1 MELCDNNERVTFSV
15 RSHWGALFYFHI
27 LLEGRKHLMKKLVSL
42 LLIII
47 TIFVLASCNISD
59 DLPNSTQTENTTSN
73 SHQENETQETTNN
86 AISNDKLPYDEY
98 GLYEEKISDLLN
110 DLGTIYWD
118 PIKEY
123 YVLTPRD
130 TFRQVIL
137 AIVKDPFNEMYL
149 DYWDKATNLI
159 RVVSEAYPSA
169 ICVRNPASSSSYL
182 FIVVMG
188 EIGYDAF

>member
-1 MELCDNNERVTFSV
+1 
-15 RSHWGALFYFHI
+15 
-27 LLEGRKHLMKKLVSL
+27 MKKLVSL

-59 DLPNSTQTENTTSN
+59 DLPNSTRAENTTSN
-73 SHQENETQETTNN
+73 SHQENETQETTDN

-118 PIKEY
+118 SVKEY